1 MRHENGQIGRTGRG
15 GILNFVSKNEARL
28 LKNLKQ
34 VTDIISITFQNNF
47 GYWEENGPNKRGMLM
62 TY

>member
-1 MRHENGQIGRTGRG
+1 MYLR
-15 GILNFVSKNEARL
+15 NEARL

-47 GYWEENGPNKRGMLM
+47 GYWEENGPNKKGMLM